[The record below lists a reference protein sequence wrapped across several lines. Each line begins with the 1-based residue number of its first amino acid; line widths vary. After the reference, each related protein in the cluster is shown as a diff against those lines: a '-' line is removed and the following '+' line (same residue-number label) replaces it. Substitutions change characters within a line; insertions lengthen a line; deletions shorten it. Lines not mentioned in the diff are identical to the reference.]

1 MHLDHVKELESKYL
15 LGAYARY
22 EVLVDRGS
30 GAYLIDKS
38 NKRYLDLLAG
48 IGVNS
53 LGYNHPKVKQVLRK
67 QIKKPLHVSNLLYH
81 EYQGRLAEKLCMVS
95 GLDRVF
101 FSNSGTESIEG
112 CLKLARAWA
121 KKNSPSRFRF
131 LALENS
137 FHGRTFGALSATGQK
152 KYRDPFEPVVPGF
165 DFVQF
170 NDVDD
175 LERKFTD
182 DVCGVIFETI
192 QGEGGIQPVSA
203 EFYRRARELTA
214 QNGALLICDE
224 IQCGLGR
231 TGRWYAFHKFA
242 PADNKELLPDLV
254 ASAKPLGL
262 GIPLGAVLMQQR
274 VADAFQIGYHG
285 TTFGGGPL
293 ACRASLEYFKIL
305 EEENLL
311 PRVQEVGAY
320 FMSRLNELLDI
331 PCVKEVRGDGLM
343 LAVELK
349 ISGKEIVKQL
359 IEQGYILNC
368 THETVLRLLPPF
380 VIKEKQIDKFVRALR
395 PVLEAQNVG
404 NESSAQA
411 TH

>member
-1 MHLDHVKELESKYL
+1 MNLEHVKELEGKYL

-22 EVLVDRGS
+22 DVLIDRGS

-53 LGYNHPKVKQVLRK
+53 LGYNHPKVKQVLRR

-81 EYQGRLAEKLCMVS
+81 EYQGRLAEKLCSVS

-101 FSNSGTESIEG
+101 FSNSGTEAIDG
-112 CLKLARAWA
+112 ALKFARAWG
-121 KKNSPSRFRF
+121 KPKFRF
-131 LALENS
+131 LSLADS

-152 KYRDPFEPVVPGF
+152 KYRDPFEPLVPGF
-165 DFVQF
+165 DYVKF

-175 LERKFTD
+175 LERKFND
-182 DVCGVIFETI
+182 EVCAVIFETI
-192 QGEGGIQPVSA
+192 QGEGGIRPVS
-203 EFYRRARELTA
+203 EQFYRHARELTRR
-214 QNGALLICDE
+214 NGALLICDE

-242 PADNKELLPDLV
+242 AATDKEMLPDIV
-254 ASAKPLGL
+254 ATAKPLGL
-262 GIPLGAVLMQQR
+262 GIPLGAILLKQH
-274 VADAFQIGYHG
+274 VADAIQLGYHG

-311 PRVQEVGAY
+311 ARVRELGDY
-320 FMSRLNELLDI
+320 FMNRLQELKELPI
-331 PCVKEVRGDGLM
+331 VKEIRGDGLM
-343 LAVELK
+343 LAVDLHVP
-349 ISGKEIVKQL
+349 GKEIVKQL
-359 IEQGYILNC
+359 IQQGFILNC

-380 VIKEKQIDKFVRALR
+380 IITEKQIDKFMRVLK
-395 PVLEAQNVG
+395 PVLEAQHVG
-404 NESSAQA
+404 REVAG
-411 TH
+411 

>member
-1 MHLDHVKELESKYL
+1 MHLDHVKELENKYL

-22 EVLVDRGS
+22 DVLIDRGS
-30 GAYLIDKS
+30 GVYLVDKS

-53 LGYNHPKVKQVLRK
+53 LGYNHPRVKQVLRK
-67 QIKKPLHVSNLLYH
+67 QIKKPLHISNLLYH
-81 EYQGRLAEKLCMVS
+81 EYQGRLAEKLASIS

-112 CLKLARAWA
+112 CLKLARVWA
-121 KKNSPSRFRF
+121 RKNSPGRFRF
-131 LALENS
+131 LCLDNS
-137 FHGRTFGALSATGQK
+137 FHGRTYGALSATGQK

-165 DFVQF
+165 DFVRL
-170 NDVDD
+170 NDVED
-175 LERKFTD
+175 LERKFSD
-182 DVCGVIFETI
+182 HVCAVMFETV
-192 QGEGGIQPVSA
+192 QGEGGIRPISEQ
-203 EFYRRARELTA
+203 FYQRARELTA
-214 QNGALLICDE
+214 ANNALLICDE

-242 PADNKELLPDLV
+242 PPDNKDALPDLV

-262 GIPLGAVLMQQR
+262 GIPLGAVLMKQK
-274 VADAFQIGYHG
+274 VADAFQVGLHG

-311 PRVQEVGAY
+311 QRVREVGAY
-320 FMSRLNELLDI
+320 FLQQLETLRDLPVVDEI
-331 PCVKEVRGDGLM
+331 RGDGLM
-343 LAVELK
+343 LAVDLK
-349 ISGKEIVKQL
+349 IPGKEIVKQL
-359 IEQGYILNC
+359 MQQGYILNC
-368 THETVLRLLPPF
+368 TNETVLRILPPF
-380 VIKEKQIDKFVRALR
+380 IIKEKQIDKFVRALR
-395 PVLEAQNVG
+395 PVLEAQNVAG
-404 NESSAQA
+404 ETSAQG